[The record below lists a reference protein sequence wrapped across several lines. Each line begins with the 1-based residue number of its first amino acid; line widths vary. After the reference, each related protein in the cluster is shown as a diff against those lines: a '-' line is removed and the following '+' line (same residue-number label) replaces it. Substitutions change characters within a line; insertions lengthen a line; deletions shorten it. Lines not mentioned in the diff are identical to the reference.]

1 MMIIKKSKVGIVCI
15 VWKLIYCSNQ
25 RGILH
30 CHWYKNEMVFLVEF
44 WIDSELL
51 RCTYLVRTNYWK
63 YIYDYFFK
71 GHTVTALRTLF
82 IIIFKSSQKCTQ
94 MQWAILATL
103 SYFTLKQPINIPD
116 TKVHFWTIY
125 LGSWNTV
132 TWKIHLTTKFTQM
145 GRINCGSYEEIL

>member
-1 MMIIKKSKVGIVCI
+1 MHHLSDCWIWWSLRNLKWVLCALSENWFIVVISEESCIAIDIKMKWFSWWNSESIQNCSGVLTLYVRIIES
-15 VWKLIYCSNQ
+15 
-25 RGILH
+25 
-30 CHWYKNEMVFLVEF
+30 
-44 WIDSELL
+44 
-51 RCTYLVRTNYWK
+51 T

-116 TKVHFWTIY
+116 TKVHFWT
-125 LGSWNTV
+125 
-132 TWKIHLTTKFTQM
+132 
-145 GRINCGSYEEIL
+145 